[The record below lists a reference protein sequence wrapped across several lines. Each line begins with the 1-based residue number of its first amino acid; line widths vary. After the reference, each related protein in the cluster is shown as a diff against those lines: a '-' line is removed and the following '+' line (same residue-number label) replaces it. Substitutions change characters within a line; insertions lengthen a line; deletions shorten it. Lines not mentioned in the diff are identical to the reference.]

1 MKNLREAKPRGFSC
15 HWREQ
20 WFAVLSCSLFQV
32 RHAVSAT
39 RTPQAG
45 GSLRSWTASAQCG
58 ATASS
63 VPGATT
69 PSQLAV
75 RIAIPI
81 EFIGR
86 GRERDREREREGEL
100 DTQDRIPNKWKEL
113 FRNKFVKSLSEAAEK
128 YFRVHMRRY
137 MKIPKKPANC
147 H

>member
-86 GRERDREREREGEL
+86 ERERDRERERGRENWTHKTVSLTNG
-100 DTQDRIPNKWKEL
+100 
-113 FRNKFVKSLSEAAEK
+113 RNSSGINL
-128 YFRVHMRRY
+128 
-137 MKIPKKPANC
+137 
-147 H
+147 